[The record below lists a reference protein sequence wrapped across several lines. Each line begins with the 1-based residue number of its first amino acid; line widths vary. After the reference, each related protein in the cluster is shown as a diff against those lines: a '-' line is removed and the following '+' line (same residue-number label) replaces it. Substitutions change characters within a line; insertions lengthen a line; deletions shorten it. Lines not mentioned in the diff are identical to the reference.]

1 MLERVIFAGF
11 GGQGVLTIGKMVA
24 RAGMQKFEHVT
35 YFPSYGTEVRGG
47 TANCQVILSSEEIAS
62 PIVEK
67 ADSAILMN
75 QPSLERFLPRVRSQ
89 GRAFVNTS
97 LAETPPKDNRIV
109 PLPATET
116 ASGLKDVRAANIIML
131 GAYLSGRK
139 WADRSMFEK
148 NLEEMFKPKGE
159 EILELNLEAFE
170 LGWNYQPGLSVV
182 AE

>member
-24 RAGMQKFEHVT
+24 RVGMQNFEHVT

-47 TANCQVILSSEEIAS
+47 TANCQVILSDQEIAS

-75 QPSLERFLPRVRSQ
+75 QPSLERFLPRVKKQ

-97 LAETPPKDNRIV
+97 LAEAPQDTRV
-109 PLPATET
+109 VLLPATEM
-116 ASGLKDVRAANIIML
+116 ASELNDIRAANIIML
-131 GAYLSGRK
+131 GAWLSGRK
-139 WADRSMFEK
+139 WADKKLFTKS
-148 NLEEMFKPKGE
+148 LEEMFGKKGE
-159 EILELNLEAFE
+159 ETLELNLKAFE
-170 LGWNYQPGLSVV
+170 LGWNYKPELAVSAQ
-182 AE
+182 